1 MPNLVETKL
10 IPSLF
15 EFLQKERLAVLST
28 IDHEGGGPNVNL
40 ISWIL
45 ARDENT
51 IVFAAGSRS
60 RIVQNIRNH
69 ERAVLVLFAEE
80 SAFSICG
87 QVMIKNE
94 RIMDVPLALTILEMN
109 VLEVRDVMFYGSKIS
124 HNPEYSKMYDENAA
138 GLLDRQVMESLMKS

>member
-1 MPNLVETKL
+1 MPNLVETEL

-15 EFLQKERLAVLST
+15 EFLQKEQLAVLST

-45 ARDENT
+45 ARDEKT
-51 IVFAAGSRS
+51 IVFAAASRS
-60 RIVQNIRNH
+60 RIIQNIRHH

-80 SAFSICG
+80 SAFSING

-94 RIMDVPLALTILEMN
+94 RIKDVPLALTILEMS
-109 VLEVRDVMFYGSKIS
+109 VYEVRDIMFYGSKIS
-124 HNPEYSKMYDENAA
+124 HNPEYSKMYDEEAA
-138 GLLDRQVMESLMKS
+138 CLLDRHVMEALTKS